1 MSGRKH
7 IELHNIL
14 SSSVK
19 ENENGKILVY
29 KIKFTRS
36 VKFLASSLLRY
47 TNNLAEGLHKNK
59 CKYCKSCLEHMW
71 VKAVS
76 RIQICRPKRKNIR
89 VWQEFRKKI

>member
-7 IELHNIL
+7 IELLDIL
-14 SSSVK
+14 SSIIK
-19 ENENGKILVY
+19 EKENGKILVY

-36 VKFLASSLLRY
+36 VKLLASSLSRY
-47 TNNLAEGLHKNK
+47 TNILAEGLHQNK

-76 RIQICRPKRKNIR
+76 RIQICRPQHKNIR
-89 VWQEFRKKI
+89 VWWEFRKTI

>member
-7 IELHNIL
+7 IELLDIL
-14 SSSVK
+14 SSIIK

-29 KIKFTRS
+29 EIKFTRS
-36 VKFLASSLLRY
+36 VKLLASSLSCY

>member
-7 IELHNIL
+7 IELLDIL
-14 SSSVK
+14 SSIIK

-29 KIKFTRS
+29 EIKFTRS
-36 VKFLASSLLRY
+36 VKLLASSLSCY

-89 VWQEFRKKI
+89 FWQEFRKKI